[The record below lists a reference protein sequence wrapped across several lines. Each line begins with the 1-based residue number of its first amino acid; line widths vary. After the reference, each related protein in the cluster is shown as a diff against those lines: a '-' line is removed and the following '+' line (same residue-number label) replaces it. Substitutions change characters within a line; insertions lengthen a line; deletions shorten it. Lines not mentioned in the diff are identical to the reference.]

1 MRGFADNVRRKREGR
16 IMVDVNFYR
25 INPEDKTRRRKA
37 RARIKR
43 EGNGNTIFIVAEEG
57 RSLFLEPDHIEG
69 EELTERDKK
78 ELLKL
83 GDWLESQA
91 LRNIEAADSFNIGRL
106 YMFIM
111 FKTKIERDT
120 DFLNW
125 WKSYNFKISEYVYNY
140 QNGYR
145 NLKKLVG

>member
-1 MRGFADNVRRKREGR
+1 
-16 IMVDVNFYR
+16 MVDVNFYR
-25 INPEDKTRRRKA
+25 INPEDKTRRKA
-37 RARIKR
+37 RARIQR
-43 EGNGNTIFIVAEEG
+43 EGNGKAFFYVVEEG
-57 RSLFLEPDHIEG
+57 RRLLLEPDHIEG
-69 EELTERDKK
+69 EELSERDKK

-91 LRNIEAADSFNIGRL
+91 LRNIEAADDFNIGRL
-106 YMFIM
+106 CMYILI
-111 FKTKIERDT
+111 KAKLKSDT

-125 WKSYNFKISEYVYNY
+125 WKSYQFKISEYVYNY

>member
-1 MRGFADNVRRKREGR
+1 
-16 IMVDVNFYR
+16 MVDVNFYR
-25 INPEDKTRRRKA
+25 INKEDKTRRKA
-37 RARIKR
+37 RARIQR
-43 EGNGNTIFIVAEEG
+43 EGNGRTFFCVVEEG

-69 EELTERDKK
+69 EELSERDKK

-91 LRNIEAADSFNIGRL
+91 LRNTEAADSFNLGRL
-106 YMFIM
+106 SMYIFI
-111 FKTKIERDT
+111 KARIEKDT

-125 WKSYNFKISEYVYNY
+125 WKSYQFKISKYVYNY

-145 NLKKLVG
+145 NIKKLVG

>member
-1 MRGFADNVRRKREGR
+1 
-16 IMVDVNFYR
+16 MVDVNFYR

-37 RARIKR
+37 KARIKR
-43 EGNGNTIFIVAEEG
+43 EGNGRPLFCIVEEG
-57 RSLFLEPDHIEG
+57 RSLFLEPDNIEG
-69 EELTERDKK
+69 EELQERDKK

-91 LRNIEAADSFNIGRL
+91 LRNIEATDSFNIGRL
-106 YMFIM
+106 CMFILI
-111 FKTKIERDT
+111 KAKLENDK

-125 WKSYNFKISEYVYNY
+125 WKSYSFKISEYVYNY

>member
-1 MRGFADNVRRKREGR
+1 
-16 IMVDVNFYR
+16 MVDVNFYR

-37 RARIKR
+37 KARIKR
-43 EGNGNTIFIVAEEG
+43 EGNGRPLFCIVEEG
-57 RSLFLEPDHIEG
+57 RSLFLEPDNIEG
-69 EELTERDKK
+69 EELQERDKK

-91 LRNIEAADSFNIGRL
+91 LRNIEATDSFNIGRL
-106 YMFIM
+106 CMFILI
-111 FKTKIERDT
+111 KAKLENDT

-125 WKSYNFKISEYVYNY
+125 WKSYSFKISEYVYNY

>member
-1 MRGFADNVRRKREGR
+1 
-16 IMVDVNFYR
+16 MVDINFYR
-25 INPEDKTRRRKA
+25 INTEDKTRRRKA
-37 RARIKR
+37 RARIQR
-43 EGNGNTIFIVAEEG
+43 EGNGRPLFCIVEEG
-57 RSLFLEPDHIEG
+57 RRLLLEPDNIEG
-69 EELTERDKK
+69 EELSERDKK

-91 LRNIEAADSFNIGRL
+91 LRNIETTDSFNIGRL
-106 YMFIM
+106 CMFILI
-111 FKTKIERDT
+111 KAKLENDK

-125 WKSYNFKISEYVYNY
+125 WKSYSFKISEYVYNY

>member
-1 MRGFADNVRRKREGR
+1 
-16 IMVDVNFYR
+16 MVDVNFYR
-25 INPEDKTRRRKA
+25 INKEDKTRRKA

-43 EGNGNTIFIVAEEG
+43 EGNGRPLFCIIEEG
-57 RSLFLEPDHIEG
+57 RRLYLEPDDIEG
-69 EELTERDKK
+69 EELSERDKK

-91 LRNIEAADSFNIGRL
+91 LRNIEAAESFNLGRL
-106 YMFIM
+106 CMYILI
-111 FKTKIERDT
+111 KAKLESDT

-125 WKSYNFKISEYVYNY
+125 WKSYSFKISEYVYNY

>member
-1 MRGFADNVRRKREGR
+1 
-16 IMVDVNFYR
+16 MVDVNFYR
-25 INPEDKTRRRKA
+25 INSEDKTRRRKA
-37 RARIKR
+37 KARIQR
-43 EGNGNTIFIVAEEG
+43 EGNGRPLFCIVEEG

-69 EELTERDKK
+69 EELSERDKK

-91 LRNIEAADSFNIGRL
+91 LRNIEAANDFNIGRL
-106 YMFIM
+106 CMYILI
-111 FKTKIERDT
+111 KAKLESDT

-125 WKSYNFKISEYVYNY
+125 WKSYSFNISKYVYNY

>member
-1 MRGFADNVRRKREGR
+1 
-16 IMVDVNFYR
+16 MVDINFYR

-37 RARIKR
+37 KARIQR
-43 EGNGNTIFIVAEEG
+43 EGNGHTFFIVSEEG
-57 RSLFLEPDHIEG
+57 RRLLLEPDNREV
-69 EELTERDKK
+69 EELSERDKK

-83 GDWLESQA
+83 GEWLESQA
-91 LRNIEAADSFNIGRL
+91 LSKTEAA
-106 YMFIM
+106 
-111 FKTKIERDT
+111 KET

-125 WKSYNFKISEYVYNY
+125 WMSYNFKISEYVYNY

>member
-1 MRGFADNVRRKREGR
+1 
-16 IMVDVNFYR
+16 MVDVNFYR
-25 INPEDKTRRRKA
+25 INSEDKTRRRKA
-37 RARIKR
+37 RVRIKR
-43 EGNGNTIFIVAEEG
+43 EGNGRPFFCIIEEG
-57 RSLFLEPDHIEG
+57 RRLYLEPDHIEG

-91 LRNIEAADSFNIGRL
+91 LRNTEAADSFNLGLLCMYIL
-106 YMFIM
+106 I
-111 FKTKIERDT
+111 KANLEKDN

-125 WKSYNFKISEYVYNY
+125 WKSYSFKISEYVYNY

>member
-1 MRGFADNVRRKREGR
+1 
-16 IMVDVNFYR
+16 MVDINFYR
-25 INPEDKTRRRKA
+25 INKEDKTRRKA

-43 EGNGNTIFIVAEEG
+43 EGNGRTFFIVSEEG
-57 RSLFLEPDHIEG
+57 RRLFLEPDNIEG
-69 EELTERDKK
+69 EELSERDKK

-91 LRNIEAADSFNIGRL
+91 LRNTEAADSFNIGRL
-106 YMFIM
+106 YMYIFIKS
-111 FKTKIERDT
+111 KTENDNE
-120 DFLNW
+120 FLDW

-145 NLKKLVG
+145 NIKKLVG

>member
-1 MRGFADNVRRKREGR
+1 MRGFADSIKRVKK
-16 IMVDVNFYR
+16 MVDINFYR
-25 INPEDKTRRRKA
+25 INKEDKTTRRKA
-37 RARIKR
+37 KARVQR
-43 EGNGNTIFIVAEEG
+43 EGNGNTFFIVSEEG
-57 RSLFLEPDHIEG
+57 RRLFLEPDNIEG
-69 EELTERDKK
+69 EELSERDKK

-91 LRNIEAADSFNIGRL
+91 LRNIEAAESFNLGRL
-106 YMFIM
+106 CMYILI
-111 FKTKIERDT
+111 KAKLESDT

-125 WKSYNFKISEYVYNY
+125 WKSYQFTISKYVYNY

>member
-1 MRGFADNVRRKREGR
+1 
-16 IMVDVNFYR
+16 MVDINFYR
-25 INPEDKTRRRKA
+25 INKEDKTRRRKA
-37 RARIKR
+37 RVRIKR
-43 EGNGNTIFIVAEEG
+43 EGNGKAFFCVVEDG
-57 RSLFLEPDHIEG
+57 RRLFLEPDHIECK
-69 EELTERDKK
+69 ELSERDKK

-106 YMFIM
+106 NMYILI
-111 FKTKIERDT
+111 KANLEKDN

-125 WKSYNFKISEYVYNY
+125 WKSYSFKISEYVYNY

-145 NLKKLVG
+145 NIEKLLG

>member
-1 MRGFADNVRRKREGR
+1 
-16 IMVDVNFYR
+16 MVDVNFYR

-37 RARIKR
+37 KARIQR
-43 EGNGNTIFIVAEEG
+43 EGNGRPLFCVVEEG
-57 RSLFLEPDHIEG
+57 RRLFLEPDHIEG
-69 EELTERDKK
+69 IELSERDKK

-91 LRNIEAADSFNIGRL
+91 LRNTEAADGFDIGRL
-106 YMFIM
+106 YMYIIL
-111 FKTKIERDT
+111 KAKEEKDT

-125 WKSYNFKISEYVYNY
+125 WTSYSFKISEYVYNY

>member
-1 MRGFADNVRRKREGR
+1 
-16 IMVDVNFYR
+16 MVDVNFYR
-25 INPEDKTRRRKA
+25 INLEDKTRRRKA
-37 RARIKR
+37 KVRIQR
-43 EGNGNTIFIVAEEG
+43 EGNGRTFFIVSEEG
-57 RSLFLEPDHIEG
+57 RRLLLEPDHIEG
-69 EELTERDKK
+69 KELSERDKK

-91 LRNIEAADSFNIGRL
+91 LRNTEAAESFNIGRL
-106 YMFIM
+106 YMYILI
-111 FKTKIERDT
+111 KAKLEKDT

-125 WKSYNFKISEYVYNY
+125 WKSYRFNIYEYVYNY